1 MSEQRFET
9 MEIKIAYME
18 ELLESLN
25 RTVADQ
31 QMEIVKLT
39 RTCERLNEKI
49 LALRDASSQSSG
61 HERPPHY

>member
-49 LALRDASSQSSG
+49 LALRDAPSQSSG